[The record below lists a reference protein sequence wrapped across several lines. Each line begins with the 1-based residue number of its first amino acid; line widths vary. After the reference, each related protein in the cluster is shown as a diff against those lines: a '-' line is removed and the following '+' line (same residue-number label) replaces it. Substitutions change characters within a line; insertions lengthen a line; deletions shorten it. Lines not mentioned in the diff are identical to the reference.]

1 MTSTAV
7 NNEFFT
13 KACHEWTERLSEGE
27 FTPENQQKIKLEEE
41 REHAKLDPWKVRQMY
56 KNEKSFKTNLYE
68 KIGLG
73 SMYIIVSHCYMVLLS
88 APL

>member
-41 REHAKLDPWKVRQMY
+41 REHAKLDPWKVRQM
-56 KNEKSFKTNLYE
+56 
-68 KIGLG
+68 
-73 SMYIIVSHCYMVLLS
+73 V
-88 APL
+88 